1 MSAYAVHERIEEAR
15 WQQHDASVK
24 KDEWIRDRAETLKE
38 LWPIGIEE
46 IRHPSINHA
55 MAGLNLEAAQ
65 DAYAE
70 MVDKIC
76 LAQAELDWRDME
88 WLGEDWTP

>member
-24 KDEWIRDRAETLKE
+24 KDEWIRERAETLKE
-38 LWPIGIEE
+38 QWPVDFATLRRAFGFSMPGIDTDF
-46 IRHPSINHA
+46 
-55 MAGLNLEAAQ
+55 AQ
-65 DAYAE
+65 DAFAK
-70 MVDKIC
+70 MVDEIC
-76 LAQAELDWRDME
+76 VKQAEIDWRGKE